1 MTRQDIPG
9 TPGDGDKHDHAN
21 PPAPTADATAASP
34 PTTKGAPATLSLALW
49 MREEGRLK
57 LMERCCSLID
67 KRALSGRGIKGATIR
82 AGYAAVRKVKPGIVG
97 YSIGKFMPEFL
108 EALQPFYARALEGCA
123 PEAVPGAF
131 RGILLSEKRDV
142 AECLLKVTDSRI
154 GQARAPV
161 QLAYSALHK
170 EAVHQIEAAV
180 PELAELLEMHLVG

>member
-1 MTRQDIPG
+1 
-9 TPGDGDKHDHAN
+9 
-21 PPAPTADATAASP
+21 
-34 PTTKGAPATLSLALW
+34 LFLALW

-57 LMERCCSLID
+57 LMEDCCSLID
-67 KRALSGRGIKGATIR
+67 KQALSGRGIKGATIR

-108 EALQPFYARALEGCA
+108 EALQPFYARSLEGCA

-131 RGILLSEKRDV
+131 RDILVNEKRDV
-142 AECLLKVTDSRI
+142 AECLLKVTDGRI

-170 EAVHQIEAAV
+170 EAVNQIEAAV